1 MLKETTKRSLR
12 NRENLKPK
20 KRADTVYRLRIQLKK
35 KLDALADIKFLLQE
49 LSPSKDEI
57 SQEHL
62 ENAMSI
68 VESLVTILDH
78 WPVVETEEN
87 DLWKYRTV
95 ATTLEPDLPGKCSP
109 ITYAMPASLYDIA
122 RNERLKNHISA
133 LQYRVDPYLIDPDC
147 KDRPFGADFA
157 HHITEHGGWSN
168 RYVHHYMGD
177 NPYSHIT
184 GANKIM
190 HTAPIILDKSELK
203 FKRWNPDKLPKKY
216 EVPEQEK
223 DHLKEEPK

>member
-1 MLKETTKRSLR
+1 MLKEATKRSLR
-12 NRENLKPK
+12 NRENLKSK
-20 KRADTVYRLRIQLKK
+20 KRADITYRLRNQLQK
-35 KLDALADIKFLLQE
+35 KLDILADIKFLLQE
-49 LSPSKDEI
+49 LSPSKNEI

-68 VESLVTILDH
+68 VESLATILDP

-87 DLWKYRTV
+87 GLWKYRTV

-109 ITYAMPASLYDIA
+109 VTYAMPASLYDIA
-122 RNERLKNHISA
+122 LNERLKTHITA

-147 KDRPFGADFA
+147 KNRSFGGDFA

-168 RYVHHYMGD
+168 RYVHRYMGN
-177 NPYSHIT
+177 NPYAGT
-184 GANKIM
+184 NKIE
-190 HTAPIILDKSELK
+190 HIAPITLDKSELK

-223 DHLKEEPK
+223 DHRKEEPK

>member
-1 MLKETTKRSLR
+1 MLKEATKQSLR
-12 NRENLKPK
+12 NRENLKSK
-20 KRADTVYRLRIQLKK
+20 KRADTTYRLRNQLQK
-35 KLDALADIKFLLQE
+35 KLDILADIKFLLQE
-49 LSPSKDEI
+49 LPPSKNEI

-68 VESLVTILDH
+68 VESLATILDP
-78 WPVVETEEN
+78 WPVVDTEEN
-87 DLWKYRTV
+87 GLWKYRTV

-109 ITYAMPASLYDIA
+109 VTYAMPASLYDIA
-122 RNERLKNHISA
+122 LNERLKNHITA

-147 KDRPFGADFA
+147 KNRTFGGDFA

-177 NPYSHIT
+177 NPYAGT
-184 GANKIM
+184 NKIE
-190 HTAPIILDKSELK
+190 HIAPITLDKSELK

-223 DHLKEEPK
+223 DHPKEEPK